1 MTTHKLIGTIIGA
14 VALSL
19 AAAAPTHAAPGGPT
33 GTIDMLTTDV
43 SDLGTFKSA
52 APSYGSSVQFSTSVS
67 GRLASQSTVYVTVV
81 CIKDSVVV
89 YQNSGDPS
97 STFVLEDQIGDNL
110 NWTGS
115 DAECQSGLIYRA
127 QKGKSYEYTLLDTV
141 SFHVDAQL

>member
-19 AAAAPTHAAPGGPT
+19 AAAAPTHAATGGPT
-33 GTIDMLTTDV
+33 GTIDMLTADASGLSTLRV
-43 SDLGTFKSA
+43 A
-52 APSYGSSVQFSTSVS
+52 APSYGSSVQFSTTVS

-81 CIKDSVVV
+81 CTAAGVVV
-89 YQNSGDPS
+89 YQNSADPS
-97 STFVLEDQIGDNL
+97 AAFLLEDQIGDNL
-110 NWTGS
+110 NWTGGA
-115 DAECQSGLIYRA
+115 AECQSGLIYRA